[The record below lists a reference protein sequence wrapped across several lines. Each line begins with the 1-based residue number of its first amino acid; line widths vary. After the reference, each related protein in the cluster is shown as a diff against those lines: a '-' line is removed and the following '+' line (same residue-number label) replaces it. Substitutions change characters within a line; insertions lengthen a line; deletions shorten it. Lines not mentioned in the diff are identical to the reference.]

1 MCARGCSGVPG
12 FIRKWTACLS
22 DCIIAKH
29 LLHFFPFEYQRIC
42 FQLCFVFSQHPT
54 DDSWI
59 NLSEGDL
66 EDILSKYSDTNS
78 KDNGTENG
86 ALKGEHTVS
95 SDVSTHAK

>member
-1 MCARGCSGVPG
+1 M
-12 FIRKWTACLS
+12 
-22 DCIIAKH
+22 
-29 LLHFFPFEYQRIC
+29 
-42 FQLCFVFSQHPT
+42 FSQHPT